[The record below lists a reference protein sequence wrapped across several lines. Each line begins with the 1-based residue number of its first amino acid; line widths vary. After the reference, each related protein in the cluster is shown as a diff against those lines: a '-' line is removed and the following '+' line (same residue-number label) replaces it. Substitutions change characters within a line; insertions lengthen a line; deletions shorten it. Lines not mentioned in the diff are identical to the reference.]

1 MLPAVDPM
9 TKDPAR
15 SYEPVEL
22 SDLERLARIADV
34 EPTLFQR
41 NPRLEPWRS
50 RVTAIALAQGS
61 AEHYIRGKRGIW
73 DLDVIVC
80 FASDPTLPRL
90 FRRNPTVWDWGPSKF
105 GRCPLDDLS
114 LTGRAVDVMFWVIP
128 PGNPVEAIPT
138 WLAGRKAKKLN
149 ALTSP
154 DLAHEPVV
162 LIRPEL
168 VELCGTRPMYPL
180 RGENFRPRAGPAT
193 GTRVTR
199 ARRPAVLRQNPV
211 RQRWASSSAR
221 WPGCTGNRTLRKS
234 ERSQHADSAPSVRPL
249 RAEGGRG
256 ATAYPARG
264 GLATQR
270 RLSNC
275 KH

>member
-1 MLPAVDPM
+1 M

-34 EPTLFQR
+34 ELDEFYQR
-41 NPRLEPWRS
+41 NPRLEAWRS
-50 RVTAIALAQGS
+50 RVAAIALAQGG

-73 DLDVIVC
+73 DLDLIVC
-80 FASDPTLPRL
+80 VASDPTLPRL
-90 FRRNPTVWDWGPSKF
+90 FRRNPTMWDWGPSKF

-128 PGNPVEAIPT
+128 PGDPVEAIPT
-138 WLAGRKAKKLN
+138 WLAGRRAKKPN

-168 VELCGTRPMYPL
+168 GRVVWDPPDVPA
-180 RGENFRPRAGPAT
+180 PRLKTSGH
-193 GTRVTR
+193 G
-199 ARRPAVLRQNPV
+199 PV
-211 RQRWASSSAR
+211 RRR
-221 WPGCTGNRTLRKS
+221 
-234 ERSQHADSAPSVRPL
+234 AP
-249 RAEGGRG
+249 A
-256 ATAYPARG
+256 
-264 GLATQR
+264 
-270 RLSNC
+270 
-275 KH
+275 